1 MAITY
6 PVRPYAVTRAEYTSS
21 VRSILESLIYS
32 NILLQKK
39 GKKNC
44 FTSQWNI
51 TVNYIFKDSHNHH
64 SFYVGVYGSLS
75 KKSKALSN
83 EWTNKMSPIALVLS
97 SSIFLTEQCTHK
109 VPSTSPF
116 SANPCISNSR
126 VAWKKKKPYPKLS
139 YPFRIWY
146 SSIT

>member
-39 GKKNC
+39 SKKNC

-51 TVNYIFKDSHNHH
+51 MANYIFKDSRNHH

-126 VAWKKKKPYPKLS
+126 VAWKKKKTIPK
-139 YPFRIWY
+139 IVI
-146 SSIT
+146 SIQNFDAHQ